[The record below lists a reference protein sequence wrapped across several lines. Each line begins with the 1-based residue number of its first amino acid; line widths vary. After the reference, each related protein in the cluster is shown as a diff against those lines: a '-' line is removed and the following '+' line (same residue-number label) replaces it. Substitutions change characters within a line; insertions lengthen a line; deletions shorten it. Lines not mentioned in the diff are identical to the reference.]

1 MTRLD
6 SLTVL
11 LRVLLLLIV
20 AGLLLLIGWH
30 LPDKQIENLRDIQRQ
45 ELTATA
51 HAIASCTGLASA
63 QNKRATAISCLSGV
77 DWPNSLEYSAIQFEH
92 DTALFTHPDN
102 VGLQPLT
109 QESPLLI
116 AIPFAKGDIRGT
128 VYIKGSESFCQSQVK
143 KSLLPF
149 QVAMGTGL
157 TAIIALFFITIL
169 KRDKPTKST
178 QTDTKRNREKEK
190 SPVDTEVINKTS
202 TTLTESDNLLW
213 SIIESGPAAVVVTT
227 AESVILEWSGK
238 AEEILGWSKDEV
250 LGQKLSELIIPD
262 QLRDAALLAI
272 ANYKKTGK
280 SQMLNKLFDSIAQQK
295 NGTNTTVQ
303 AYLTEI
309 EINGKTRIVS
319 FILDIS
325 GTKKLEADLNAE
337 KDLSASLLNG
347 LPLMVSLKN
356 EALQFTFINDRACE
370 VLGRPKEVLLGRQ
383 EKEVFDEDWVEDS
396 IALDR
401 AGYDGLEVPLRERI
415 FTVDGKEE
423 KYVIGRYQFSVG
435 QKNPSRYLLTYGFNI
450 TQLKKV
456 QAELEEALKAK
467 DEFLATVSHEIRTP
481 LHSIIVLASLL
492 NREDRK
498 DETEYFAQNIHR
510 SSQHLLELVND
521 ILDFSKAEAGKLDL
535 DPTPLD
541 LEQFMETLTRID
553 SGERHDQV
561 SFHKIS
567 SGCEGLHVLCDST
580 RLGQVINNLISN
592 AFKFTEKG
600 DVTLSLHCTVQDK
613 TATLA
618 WSVKDTGIGISPDN
632 TDLIKEAFQQAHTGI
647 ARKFGG
653 TGLGLGIV
661 MRILNLMESDLE
673 IESELGK
680 GAEFKFTLTVPVL
693 NVAKTAVRTPQVSNT
708 ITEGLSMLYVEDMVP
723 NQMVMQAMCKP
734 WNINLTI
741 ASSGPLAIEILQSR
755 KFDLIL
761 MDIQMPGMDGI
772 ETLNQMKLLNIP
784 LPQIHAFTA
793 HGGSRDHKKYI
804 KLGFSGVLEKPITPL
819 QLEEFL
825 KSHNHDNQNRD

>member
-1 MTRLD
+1 MTKLD
-6 SLTVL
+6 SLATQI
-11 LRVLLLLIV
+11 RVILLLLFAGVIV
-20 AGLLLLIGWH
+20 LLAWHVPKKQSETLL
-30 LPDKQIENLRDIQRQ
+30 DFQRQ
-45 ELTATA
+45 ELIASAKAIVHCTSMALSQDESMD
-51 HAIASCTGLASA
+51 AIA
-63 QNKRATAISCLSGV
+63 CLSAIE
-77 DWPNSLEYSAIQFEH
+77 WPNSLECTAIQFKGQ
-92 DTALFTHPDN
+92 TTLFTHPEN
-102 VGLQPLT
+102 TNLQSLDR
-109 QESPLLI
+109 ESPLLI
-116 AIPFAKGDIRGT
+116 AIPFDEGDIRGT
-128 VYIKGSESFCQSQVK
+128 VFVKGSASHFQSRVS

-149 QVAMGTGL
+149 QMAMGTGL
-157 TAIIALFFITIL
+157 ALIIALFIVIIL
-169 KRDKPTKST
+169 KREKTPKST
-178 QTDTKRNREKEK
+178 QIDTKRNGEKEK
-190 SPVDTEVINKTS
+190 SSVDTEVIKKTS
-202 TTLTESDNLLW
+202 TTLTESNNLLR
-213 SIIESGPAAVVVTT
+213 SIVESGPAAVIVTT

-238 AEEILGWSKDEV
+238 AEKMLGWSKDEV

-262 QLRDAALLAI
+262 QLRDIALLEI
-272 ANYKKTGK
+272 AQYNNTGK
-280 SQMLNKLFDSIAQQK
+280 SQMLNMMFDSIAQQK
-295 NGTNTTVQ
+295 NGTNTAVQ
-303 AYLTEI
+303 AYVTELDV
-309 EINGKTRIVS
+309 NGKTLIVN

-325 GTKKLEADLNAE
+325 GTKKLQADLNAE

-370 VLGRPKEVLLGRQ
+370 VLGKPKEVLLGRQ

-401 AGYDGLEVPLRERI
+401 AGYDGLEVPLRERV
-415 FTVDGKEE
+415 FTIDGKEE

-435 QKNPSRYLLTYGFNI
+435 QKKPIRYLLTYGFNI

-492 NREDRK
+492 NREERK
-498 DETEYFAQNIHR
+498 DETEHFAQNIHR

-521 ILDFSKAEAGKLDL
+521 ILDFSKAEAGKLEL
-535 DPTPLD
+535 DPAPLH
-541 LEQFMETLTRID
+541 LEDFMETLTRID
-553 SGERHDQV
+553 SGERNEQV

-592 AFKFTEKG
+592 AFKFTETG
-600 DVTLSLHCTVQDK
+600 EVTLSLRCTVQEK
-613 TATLA
+613 EALLE
-618 WSVKDTGIGISPDN
+618 WSVKDTGIGISAEN
-632 TDLIKEAFQQAHTGI
+632 KNLIKEAFQQAHTGI
-647 ARKFGG
+647 SRKFGG

-661 MRILNLMESDLE
+661 VRILNLMDSDLE

-680 GAEFKFTLTVPVL
+680 GSEFKFTLSVPVL
-693 NVAKTAVRTPQVSNT
+693 NAAKTTLQTPPASNS
-708 ITEGLSMLYVEDMVP
+708 ITDGLSMLYVEDMVP

-734 WNINLTI
+734 WNLNLTI
-741 ASSGPLAIEILQSR
+741 ASSGPAAIEILQSQT
-755 KFDLIL
+755 FDLIL

-772 ETLNQMKLLNIP
+772 ETLNKMKLLNIN

-793 HGGSRDHKKYI
+793 HGESRDHKKYK
-804 KLGFSGVLEKPITPL
+804 KLGFDGVLEKPLTPL

-825 KSHNHDNQNRD
+825 KSHSNDHPNRD